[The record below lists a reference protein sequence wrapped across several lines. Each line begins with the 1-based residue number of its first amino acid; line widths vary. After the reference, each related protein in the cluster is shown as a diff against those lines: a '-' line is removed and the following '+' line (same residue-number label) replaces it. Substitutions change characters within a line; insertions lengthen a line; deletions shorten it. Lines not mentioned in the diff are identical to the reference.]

1 MKRAV
6 KKALIIFVRQPEK
19 GKVKTRLAATVGE
32 DKALAIY
39 IELLKH
45 TQKISSASTA
55 DKFVFYAGIIPESD
69 LWSSPGFTKRLQH
82 DLDLGGRMREAFS
95 ALFEEGYSKIVII
108 GSDCLA
114 LSGDIIERAFHILN
128 EKEVVI
134 GPAIDGGYYLL
145 GMKKLWPF
153 IFENK
158 QWSTENVFEQTIR
171 DLKKANIPYGELI
184 ALRDI
189 DTEEDW
195 NNSKQAQHV
204 L

>member
-1 MKRAV
+1 M

-19 GKVKTRLAATVGE
+19 GKVKTRLAATLGE

-45 TQKISSASTA
+45 TQKISSAATA
-55 DKFVFYAGIIPESD
+55 DKFVFYAGQIPEND
-69 LWSSPGFTKRLQH
+69 LWSMPGFTKRLQNE
-82 DLDLGGRMREAFS
+82 LDLGGKMKEAFS
-95 ALFEEGYSKIVII
+95 VLFEEGYGKIVII
-108 GSDCLA
+108 GSDCLE
-114 LSGDIIERAFHILN
+114 LSTEIIEQAFNLLD

-134 GPAIDGGYYLL
+134 GPASDGGYYLL

-158 QWSTENVFEQTIR
+158 QWSTANVFEQTLS
-171 DLKKANIPYGELI
+171 DLKKVKIPYSELI
-184 ALRDI
+184 TLADI

-195 NNSKQAQHV
+195 NNYKQAYHV

>member
-1 MKRAV
+1 M

-19 GKVKTRLAATVGE
+19 GKVKTRIAATLGE

-45 TQKISSASTA
+45 TQNISTAATA
-55 DKFVFYAGIIPESD
+55 DKFVFYAGHIQEDD
-69 LWSSPGFTKRLQH
+69 LWSKPGFTKRLQH
-82 DLDLGGRMREAFS
+82 DLDLGGRMKEAFS
-95 ALFEEGYSKIVII
+95 VLFEEGYSKIVII
-108 GSDCLA
+108 GSDCFE
-114 LSGDIIERAFHILN
+114 LSTEIIEKAFNILD

-134 GPAIDGGYYLL
+134 GPASDGGYYLL

-158 QWSTENVFEQTIR
+158 QWSTENVFKQTSS
-171 DLKKANIPYGELI
+171 DLKKENIPYVELI
-184 ALRDI
+184 TLADI
-189 DTEEDW
+189 DTEQDW
-195 NNSKQAQHV
+195 NNYKKAYHV

>member
-1 MKRAV
+1 M

-19 GKVKTRLAATVGE
+19 GKVKTRLAATLGE

-45 TQKISSASTA
+45 TQNISAAATA
-55 DKFVFYAGIIPESD
+55 DKFVFYTGHIPEND
-69 LWSSPGFTKRLQH
+69 LWSMPGFTKRLQH
-82 DLDLGGRMREAFS
+82 DFDLGGKMREAFS
-95 ALFEEGYSKIVII
+95 VLFEEGYGKIVII
-108 GSDCLA
+108 GSDCFE
-114 LSGDIIERAFHILN
+114 LSTEIIEKAFIMLN

-134 GPAIDGGYYLL
+134 GPASDGGYYLL

-158 QWSTENVFEQTIR
+158 SWSTENVFQQTIC
-171 DLKKANIPYGELI
+171 DLKKENIPYGELI
-184 ALRDI
+184 TLADI

-195 NNSKQAQHV
+195 NNCKQAYHV